1 MKKAYNKTVRAIE
14 LILWFNGTL
23 ASGAFITGA
32 FLGENI
38 FYSGIT
44 LFFNLMFL
52 ILLKL
57 YCIESLQIRKLND
70 DYKAEINKYYDNKKL
85 EYFTACNEFFNV
97 KKDN

>member
-1 MKKAYNKTVRAIE
+1 MKKPYDKITRAIE
-14 LILWFNGTL
+14 LTLWFNGTF
-23 ASGAFITGA
+23 ASGAVITGV
-32 FLGENI
+32 FLGANI
-38 FYSGIT
+38 TNPVIV

-57 YCIESLQIRKLND
+57 YCIESLQIRKFND